1 MKNQFRR
8 TLSLMLVVALMLSVS
23 VPAFAEASVETTV
36 DIWNVVDGT
45 IRLTEEVKS
54 TEMIIRQYDNGIL
67 TTAVHIPTNRTRSNT
82 VVLTIE
88 TLDPAGEII
97 DTEYLPVETIQHRGT
112 MSTYGMLR
120 NLGTLRYSTSDG
132 EKRIIVQYE
141 TNEIGDSTITLKS
154 GTTKLATLVSAV
166 VTIVGMATGG
176 ATGVVK
182 WILDIM
188 GITATAASFFF
199 PGRTLSCEQIDYIY
213 RLTNNSNSSHTNR
226 FTSHYYYI
234 TDDRSENA
242 SYKGKS
248 VIEGWT
254 PSTAKSQTTTFAQT
268 CYTYMFEGSY
278 SVIGWV

>member
-112 MSTYGMLR
+112 MS
-120 NLGTLRYSTSDG
+120 
-132 EKRIIVQYE
+132 
-141 TNEIGDSTITLKS
+141 
-154 GTTKLATLVSAV
+154 
-166 VTIVGMATGG
+166 
-176 ATGVVK
+176 
-182 WILDIM
+182 
-188 GITATAASFFF
+188 
-199 PGRTLSCEQIDYIY
+199 
-213 RLTNNSNSSHTNR
+213 SSPFRHR
-226 FTSHYYYI
+226 
-234 TDDRSENA
+234 
-242 SYKGKS
+242 
-248 VIEGWT
+248 
-254 PSTAKSQTTTFAQT
+254 
-268 CYTYMFEGSY
+268 
-278 SVIGWV
+278 